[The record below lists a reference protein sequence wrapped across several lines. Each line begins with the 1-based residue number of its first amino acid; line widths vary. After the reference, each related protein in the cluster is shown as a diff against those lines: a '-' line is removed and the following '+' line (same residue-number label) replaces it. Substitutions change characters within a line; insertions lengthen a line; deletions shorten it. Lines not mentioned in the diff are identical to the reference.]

1 MRQRVGLA
9 RALAA
14 DTDILLMDEAFS
26 ALDPLIRSGMQDQL
40 LDLQSSLN
48 KTILFITHDFDEAL
62 KIGNRIAVLKDGA
75 VQQVGKPEEIVLNP
89 ANAHI
94 EEFVRD
100 VNKARAIHVRTIM
113 EKGAFEPLDVTV
125 PLAARCE
132 DVLPYFAEHDWVG
145 VVDDEGR
152 QVGRVRA
159 RQVIK
164 ALGRYMPQE

>member
-1 MRQRVGLA
+1 
-9 RALAA
+9 
-14 DTDILLMDEAFS
+14 
-26 ALDPLIRSGMQDQL
+26 
-40 LDLQSSLN
+40 
-48 KTILFITHDFDEAL
+48 
-62 KIGNRIAVLKDGA
+62 
-75 VQQVGKPEEIVLNP
+75 
-89 ANAHI
+89 
-94 EEFVRD
+94 
-100 VNKARAIHVRTIM
+100 M